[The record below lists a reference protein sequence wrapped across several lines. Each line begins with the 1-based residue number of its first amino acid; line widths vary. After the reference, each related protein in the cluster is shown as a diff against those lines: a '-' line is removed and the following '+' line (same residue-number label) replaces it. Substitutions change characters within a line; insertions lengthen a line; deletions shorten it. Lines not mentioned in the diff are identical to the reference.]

1 MQLESKAVLVTGAAR
16 GMGRAT
22 AEQAAEEGA
31 RVAVADLNIDGVEAV
46 AKGIRDR
53 GGEAVAIEA
62 DVGDLASID
71 AMVDATLAA
80 FGGIDILVNN
90 AGITRYAPFL
100 EVTEGDWDAFM
111 RVNAKGSFF
120 TLQRVAKEMVAR
132 GQGGRIINMASI
144 AGKGFRGTSNAAYAS
159 SKGAV
164 IAFTYQAADSLARH
178 NINVNAVCPGPID
191 TDMSQG
197 VRRQRAEASGQS
209 FEEHTISGLDSIP
222 LGRMIPPEDVARM
235 VVFLMGP
242 GGYNITGQT
251 INVDAG
257 VLMN

>member
-1 MQLESKAVLVTGAAR
+1 MQLEGKTVLVTGAAR

-22 AEQAAEEGA
+22 AELAADEGA
-31 RVAVADLNIDGVEAV
+31 RLGVSDIDIAGVEAV
-46 AKGIRDR
+46 AKGIRER

-71 AMVDATLAA
+71 AMVDAALGA
-80 FGGIDILVNN
+80 FGAIDVLVNN
-90 AGITRYAPFL
+90 AGITRYAPFF

-111 RVNAKGSFF
+111 RVNAKGAFF
-120 TLQRVAKEMVAR
+120 TLQRVAREMVAR

-159 SKGAV
+159 TKGAV
-164 IAFTYQAADSLARH
+164 IAFTYQASSALAQH
-178 NINVNAVCPGPID
+178 DICVNAVCPGPID
-191 TDMSQG
+191 TDMSRG
-197 VRRQRAEASGQS
+197 VGRQRAEAMGRS
-209 FEEHTISGLDSIP
+209 FEEQLTAGLDSIP

-257 VLMN
+257 VLMG

>member
-1 MQLESKAVLVTGAAR
+1 
-16 GMGRAT
+16 
-22 AEQAAEEGA
+22 
-31 RVAVADLNIDGVEAV
+31 
-46 AKGIRDR
+46 
-53 GGEAVAIEA
+53 
-62 DVGDLASID
+62 
-71 AMVDATLAA
+71 
-80 FGGIDILVNN
+80 
-90 AGITRYAPFL
+90 
-100 EVTEGDWDAFM
+100 M

-120 TLQRVAKEMVAR
+120 TLQRVAKEMVQR
-132 GQGGRIINMASI
+132 GAGGRIINMASI

-222 LGRMIPPEDVARM
+222 LGRMIPPEDVAKM
-235 VVFLMGP
+235 VSSSWAP
-242 GGYNITGQT
+242 AATT
-251 INVDAG
+251 SPARPSTWTPAC
-257 VLMN
+257 

>member
-1 MQLESKAVLVTGAAR
+1 MQLEGKAVLVTGAGR

-22 AEQAAEEGA
+22 AELAAEEGA
-31 RVAVADLNIDGVEAV
+31 RVAVADIDLDGAEAV
-46 AKGIRDR
+46 AAGIRGR

-71 AMVDATLAA
+71 AMVDAALAA
-80 FGGIDILVNN
+80 FGGIDVLVNN
-90 AGITRYAPFL
+90 AGITRYAPFF
-100 EVTEGDWDAFM
+100 EVTEADWDAFM

-120 TLQRVAKEMVAR
+120 TLQRVAREMAAR
-132 GQGGRIINMASI
+132 GQGGRIVNMASI

-159 SKGAV
+159 TKGAV
-164 IAFTYQAADSLARH
+164 IAFTYQASSALAEH
-178 NINVNAVCPGPID
+178 GICVNAVCPGPID
-191 TDMSQG
+191 TDMSRG
-197 VRRQRAEASGQS
+197 VGRQRAEAMGRS
-209 FEEHTISGLDSIP
+209 FEEQLTSGLDSIP

-251 INVDAG
+251 IHVDAG
-257 VLMN
+257 VLMS

>member
-1 MQLESKAVLVTGAAR
+1 MQLENMAVLVTGAAR

-22 AEQAAEEGA
+22 AELAAEEGA

-53 GGEAVAIEA
+53 GGEAIAIEA

-71 AMVDATLAA
+71 AMVDATLEA

-120 TLQRVAKEMVAR
+120 TLQRVAKEMVQR
-132 GQGGRIINMASI
+132 GAGGRIINMASI

-209 FEEHTISGLDSIP
+209 FEEHTISGLDGIP

>member
-1 MQLESKAVLVTGAAR
+1 MQLEGKAVLVTGAAR

-22 AEQAAEEGA
+22 AEMAAGEGA
-31 RVAVADLNIDGVEAV
+31 RVAVADVNIDGVETV
-46 AKGIRDR
+46 ARGIRDG

-62 DVGDLASID
+62 DVADLRSVD
-71 AMVDATLAA
+71 AMVDATLDA
-80 FGGIDILVNN
+80 FGAIDVLVNN

-100 EVTEGDWDAFM
+100 EVTEDDWDAFM

-120 TLQRVAKEMVAR
+120 TLQRVAREMVKR

-144 AGKGFRGTSNAAYAS
+144 AGKGFRGTSNAAYAA

-164 IAFTYQAADSLARH
+164 IAFTYQAADVLARH

-197 VRRQRAEASGQS
+197 VRRQRTEALGQS
-209 FEEHTISGLDSIP
+209 HEEDMIAGLEGIP